1 MNMNIYAKVRQ
12 LRQLQNVI
20 EQAQAEA
27 EALKDEIKAFMGP
40 AEELRVGEYKVTWKP
55 VTSTRLDTAAL
66 KKSLPELADHFTT
79 TTTTRRFTVA

>member
-27 EALKDEIKAFMGP
+27 EALKDEIKAFMGT

-66 KKSLPELADHFTT
+66 KKALPELTDHFTT